1 MLERELVEEVRV
13 LRRQYRDIVAQ
24 VHTHTH
30 AHTHTHTHTHYVC
43 VCVCVF
49 EMIVYIGSYLL
60 FPQVQGT
67 EYSPFDAQQLNL
79 ALKSVVEKLEQKGK
93 QISLIERVL
102 ASTSRTPRSQ
112 SERCSSGRVLSHT
125 PTAALPSRRARSI
138 RSRCGS
144 SCRCN

>member
-102 ASTSRTPRSQ
+102 VSTSRTSGPTL
-112 SERCSSGRVLSHT
+112 SSSWSPL
-125 PTAALPSRRARSI
+125 L
-138 RSRCGS
+138 
-144 SCRCN
+144 